1 MQKILCKIWL
11 KKLCFLSLQR
21 NTDCTFNIKLSKVFH
36 AYLEFLFTVIYFVR
50 QRKYEMMYKTSFL
63 ILLGKLKEW
72 SLVLYGTSIQ
82 PYSPRNDFPK
92 VERVRSSPVED
103 PTEDYGTE
111 DYSGAYINLVR
122 AFTALRLCIYK
133 MLDFVLSKYGHIL

>member
-1 MQKILCKIWL
+1 MI
-11 KKLCFLSLQR
+11 
-21 NTDCTFNIKLSKVFH
+21 
-36 AYLEFLFTVIYFVR
+36 
-50 QRKYEMMYKTSFL
+50 YKTRFL

-111 DYSGAYINLVR
+111 DYSGSYINLLC

-133 MLDFVLSKYGHIL
+133 TLDLVLSKYGHTL